1 MMVNVNSQVK
11 VLEGYLRKKYNE
23 PVNIRIETFNNGLL
37 LVGLKSEGRTMWPE
51 ISLEDERKTRPVPL
65 ENEVRDKFK
74 GVNFIVYI
82 PKNIDKSLVEIDIE
96 KFKQALITYKIIQQ

>member
-11 VLEGYLRKKYNE
+11 VLEGYLRKKYDE

-82 PKNIDKSLVEIDIE
+82 PQNIDKSLVEIDIE

>member
-1 MMVNVNSQVK
+1 
-11 VLEGYLRKKYNE
+11 
-23 PVNIRIETFNNGLL
+23 
-37 LVGLKSEGRTMWPE
+37 MWPE

-82 PKNIDKSLVEIDIE
+82 PK
-96 KFKQALITYKIIQQ
+96 T